1 MCADSLAGAQ
11 SVERTVYARIG
22 WQARGKICACT
33 FLVIKYVNSLCL
45 LSLSDCSE
53 LVMYAD
59 ALVLY
64 KPISTEGD
72 CVRFAQIAWASIF

>member
-1 MCADSLAGAQ
+1 MR
-11 SVERTVYARIG
+11 VRIPSN
-22 WQARGKICACT
+22 
-33 FLVIKYVNSLCL
+33 KYVNSLCL

-72 CVRFAQIAWASIF
+72 CIDLKISAINRKHQV